1 MKKEFPF
8 LTAEDDALL
17 QKNPDRG
24 YRTGTSLDV
33 KTLSEAGDYAA
44 MKEAAGRHIDEKMP
58 DARDSTT
65 VAQNYLYIS
74 GYNQGPIDDK

>member
-17 QKNPDRG
+17 QKNPDSRG
-24 YRTGTSLDV
+24 IAPAPPSMSRL
-33 KTLSEAGDYAA
+33 LSEAGDYAA
-44 MKEAAGRHIDEKMP
+44 MKEAAWPAYRRKEF

-74 GYNQGPIDDK
+74 GYQPGAHR

>member
-33 KTLSEAGDYAA
+33 
-44 MKEAAGRHIDEKMP
+44 
-58 DARDSTT
+58 
-65 VAQNYLYIS
+65 
-74 GYNQGPIDDK
+74 